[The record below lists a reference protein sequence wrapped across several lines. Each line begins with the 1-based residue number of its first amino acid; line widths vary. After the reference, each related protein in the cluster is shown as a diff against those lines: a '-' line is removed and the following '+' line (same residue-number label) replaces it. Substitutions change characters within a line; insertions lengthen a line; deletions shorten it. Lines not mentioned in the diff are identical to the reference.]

1 LSHFVEVYGHF
12 SRLDEI
18 HVCYDI
24 LFIEYQLVMLST
36 IELGRFQTEANI
48 VKELGVFILVCV
60 EKVPELEDDVVKKI
74 VHHDVLF
81 YHRRALVQVF
91 IIQRD

>member
-1 LSHFVEVYGHF
+1 
-12 SRLDEI
+12 
-18 HVCYDI
+18 
-24 LFIEYQLVMLST
+24 MLST

-81 YHRRALVQVF
+81 LPSEGIGSSIHHPERLILFCR
-91 IIQRD
+91 